1 MRKTRALILRWL
13 LLPVF
18 VAAAVLSVELI
29 CNMRTLSLPQ
39 EQKGVIAIDLTAAM
53 TGEETE
59 EAAEEEG
66 EDWSDEEWA
75 EDEWSEEEEEEEL
88 TFDDDDATIHSGS
101 ADGAVVLDGPGMTL
115 ALPYEG
121 YIDTLTLEGSAASTV
136 VYRLQWTGP
145 DGETHTAQSWFAEF
159 LNEDSI
165 NLHAQ
170 VADLVLTHVQG
181 GELAIEGAAADNTFV
196 WNFQRMLLVGLL
208 TAALYLLAAFRS
220 WYADR
225 MPMAFLT
232 VALAAGIW
240 LCVAVPVNVGI
251 SFDDQIHTAN
261 VFNLAGKTD
270 GRVPG
275 GLEPLTEMQWLGNDA
290 GHVLGGLD
298 RVQPDTRKDQLALRQ
313 KQLEADAAPAELT
326 DSRAWEFSDT
336 GYVTQV
342 PGIWLGKLLG
352 FGLRGQLMLA
362 RLGNLL
368 AFVLLTFAALCVLQR
383 FRFTL
388 AAVALAPATLFIAST
403 VSYDPLGTG
412 LLFLGAAL
420 AVDAIMDPRTRLSW
434 LRGVGILFC
443 ITLGSL
449 TKTVYIPM
457 ILLVLLLPRSK
468 FADTRSR
475 LIFQGIAAALFLA
488 VLLTRVVPTSGN
500 LAALED
506 SRADNVDSAG
516 QIAFLLAHPFTYLSY
531 FFAEL
536 FNGFRLY
543 FLDGWRVSLA
553 YAGDLGG
560 FVAILSLLLV
570 LFTAFTDH
578 DDRLARSTLCWYQRL
593 GIFAVAALV
602 VGLVFTVMYIA
613 FVPVGMKSFLGMQPR
628 YLLPVLPLCFFLL
641 SPDGIRN
648 RMNRVGWTLVFS
660 VINLGILGWTC
671 WTLILSPWLL

>member
-39 EQKGVIAIDLTAAM
+39 EQKGVITIDLSAAM
-53 TGEETE
+53 TGEETKDA
-59 EAAEEEG
+59 AAEDEEG
-66 EDWSDEEWA
+66 WSDEEWA
-75 EDEWSEEEEEEEL
+75 DDEWSEGEEEEEEL
-88 TFDDDDATIHSGS
+88 TFDDDDATVHSGS

-121 YIDTLTLEGSAASTV
+121 YIRTLTLEGSAASTV
-136 VYRLQWTGP
+136 VYRLQWTGT
-145 DGETHTAQSWFAEF
+145 DGETHTAESWFAEF

-165 NLHAQ
+165 NLNAQ

-208 TAALYLLAAFRS
+208 AAAFGLLAAFRA
-220 WYADR
+220 WYADH
-225 MPMAFLT
+225 MPAAFLT

-240 LCVAVPVNVGI
+240 MCVAIPVNVGI
-251 SFDDQIHTAN
+251 SYDDQDHVAN
-261 VFNLAGKTD
+261 VFNLAYKGEAQ
-270 GRVPG
+270 VPG
-275 GLEPLTEMQWLGNDA
+275 ALETLTERAMLGN
-290 GHVLGGLD
+290 GL
-298 RVQPDTRKDQLALRQ
+298 QPDTRKDQLALRE
-313 KQLEADAAPAELT
+313 KQREADAVPADNT
-326 DSRAWEFSDT
+326 ASHYWEFSDT

-342 PGIWLGKLLG
+342 LGVWLGKLLG
-352 FGLRGQLMLA
+352 FGIRGQFLLA
-362 RLGNLL
+362 RLGNML
-368 AFVLLTFAALCVLQR
+368 AYVLLTFAALCVLQR

-388 AAVALAPATLFIAST
+388 AAIALAPSPLFLASSIT
-403 VSYDPLGTG
+403 YDPLGSG

-420 AVDAIMDPRTRLSW
+420 VVDALMDPKTRLSW

-475 LIFQGIAAALFLA
+475 LIFQGIAVALFLA

-500 LAALED
+500 LATLED
-506 SRADNVDSAG
+506 SRADDVDSAG

-531 FFAEL
+531 FFHTV
-536 FNGFRLY
+536 FDSFRLY
-543 FLDGWRVSLA
+543 FLDGWRNALA
-553 YAGDLGG
+553 YAGGVVG
-560 FVAILSLLLV
+560 FANIASMLLV

-593 GIFAVAALV
+593 GIFAVAAV
-602 VGLVFTVMYIA
+602 TVGLVFTVMYIA
-613 FVPVGMKSFLGMQPR
+613 FAPVGAAAFPGMQPR
-628 YLLPVLPLCFFLL
+628 YLLPVMPLCYFLV

-648 RMNRVGWTLVFS
+648 RMNRMGWTLVFS
-660 VINLGILGWTC
+660 LVNLGILGWTC